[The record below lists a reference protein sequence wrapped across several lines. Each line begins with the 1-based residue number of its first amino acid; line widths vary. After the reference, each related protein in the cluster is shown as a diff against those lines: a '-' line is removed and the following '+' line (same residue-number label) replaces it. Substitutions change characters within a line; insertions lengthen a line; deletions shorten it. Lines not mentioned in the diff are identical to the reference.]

1 MQLEIPTLDELSRN
15 PARAENLPP
24 EAIAALTAQATAAL
38 GALATAMMRD
48 ATATASDE
56 PTPGRQDARR
66 KRAGRAPRPE
76 SPDVVPHRRAL
87 PIHQTHEPPLTRGAR
102 ARREPLAEGA
112 AGVSLEAL
120 HLGDY
125 SLDYSVHYSVL
136 AQWLCHYVTQ

>member
-1 MQLEIPTLDELSRN
+1 MQLEIPTLDELSRD

-48 ATATASDE
+48 ATATRRRADS
-56 PTPGRQDARR
+56 GRQDARR

-87 PIHQTHEPPLTRGAR
+87 PIHQTHEPPLARGAR

-112 AGVSLEAL
+112 AGVSLKFSPRRL
-120 HLGDY
+120 L
-125 SLDYSVHYSVL
+125 
-136 AQWLCHYVTQ
+136 T